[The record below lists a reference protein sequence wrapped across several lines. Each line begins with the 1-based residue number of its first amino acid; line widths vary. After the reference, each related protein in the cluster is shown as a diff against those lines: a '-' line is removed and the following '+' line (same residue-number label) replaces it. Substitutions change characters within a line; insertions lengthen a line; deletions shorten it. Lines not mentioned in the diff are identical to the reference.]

1 MYSTLIIWNTV
12 HTWLFVVVRSKVD
25 GLSSCDHA
33 IFHDIID
40 TGLYRVH
47 LSNRQKNCSCLISCA
62 IHIFTRHMRRVIAH
76 LQGYVPWPNLALHD
90 SRLKS

>member
-40 TGLYRVH
+40 TGAHRH
-47 LSNRQKNCSCLISCA
+47 LRLHASSALFFLGNCCA
-62 IHIFTRHMRRVIAH
+62 YPFRKKKGAIFGMEGVAVNADA
-76 LQGYVPWPNLALHD
+76 G
-90 SRLKS
+90 